1 MVDFFIRRPIFAT
14 VCALLIVL
22 AGAVCIPSL
31 PISLYPQLAPPQVV
45 VTSNYIGAN
54 SKDVESAVT
63 IILEQAINGV
73 EGMRYMSSTSS
84 NDGTSS
90 ITVTFQTGYS
100 LDIAA
105 VDVQNRVASAQ
116 GRLPA
121 VVNNTGITI
130 TKANSNFVFAAG
142 FISPDHSLSQA
153 FISNY
158 LDVYVSDALKRVPG
172 VGAVIIFGERKYA
185 MRIWLDPNRL
195 AARGLTA
202 LDVTNALAEQNIEVP
217 AGQLGQQPS
226 DPSQQFQMAVRV
238 VGRLSDP
245 REFENII
252 LKNSADASGIVLL
265 KDVGRAEIGAE
276 NYSTDLKFSGGDAVG
291 IGVQQL
297 SNANALDVDKKCR
310 AVLAELQKS
319 FPPGMQGII
328 AVDTTIVIGDSI
340 REVVQTIGEAVVIV
354 IIVIFLFL
362 QDWRAT
368 IIPAVTIPVSLIGTF
383 AFIKIFGFSINSLT
397 LFGITLA
404 TGLVVDDAIVV
415 IENVQ
420 RHIEKER
427 CDAHRATSE
436 AMAEVTSAV
445 IATSLVL
452 ISVFIPVSF
461 FPGTTGI
468 LYKQFSLTNDFSIA
482 ISAFNALTLS
492 PALAAIL
499 LRAEQKKTGIM
510 GFFLNP
516 IERFIQWLIRTY
528 AKVVTFVVRI
538 RFAMLALFFA
548 GLAATVYMYNHVP
561 TAFIPQ
567 EDQSYFLIIVQTP
580 PGASLSYT
588 SDFADKVADVV
599 RKNDGVFGTFS
610 VMGFSLA
617 GGSSPNAGLI
627 FAPLKP
633 IDERTKMGPQYS
645 AHNIVGDVGPKLF
658 GVPGGIAFAAEPPA
672 IAGIGT
678 VGGFQFILQDG
689 GRNTFGDIDRIAH
702 TIVGQSRAPGSGL
715 TGMNTTFTAND
726 PQVLVT
732 IDREKAK
739 AIGVPFSQITA
750 AMGTFMGSTYVN
762 DFDFNNRSYR
772 AYVQADQQFRTT
784 SKDLRQ
790 YYVRSDSGQMIPLDN
805 LASLTETSGPQVINH
820 YNLFRSAEIDGSPG
834 PGLSSGQGLERM
846 QQLFEKNKLQGMM
859 YTWTGLALE
868 EVESAGKAIIIFG
881 LGLLVVYLTLS
892 AQYESF
898 ALPFIILLAVPMAVL
913 GALLLVSAR
922 GLVDDVYVQIG
933 LVMLIGLSAKNS
945 ILIVEFAEQLLEQG
959 RTIIEAAIEAAELRL
974 RPILM
979 TSIAFIL
986 GVGPLYVAKGAGAP
1000 RPPLR
1005 RHRDRR
1011 RNGTLHS
1018 PQPHLH
1024 SRPLRHPQNN
1034 PRALLQQA
1042 KATPSRLPRPRR
1054 RTRGRVR
1061 RPTPANALASTSQVV
1076 TPRCLNLSAADRAKV
1091 GAVPSVYVTTTKNRL
1106 SFPNAEANHP
1116 PAPKLAPRRQRPR
1129 HRLPPHP
1136 PPLRL
1141 LRNRSPTSTMRSH
1154 RHSPARPPPLRH
1166 HGPRFQPASPS
1177 PARPPILNPLMAL
1190 GPRAWGLLRETLT
1203 RLLHAT
1209 TDPARRQAAE
1219 AGLHS
1224 IAGARLHNPVH
1235 TPNYTDFYASIHH
1248 ATRVGKLFRP
1258 DNPLLPNYKHIP
1270 IGYHGRASSLITSGT
1285 PILRPYGP
1293 TRPNP
1298 TQPPPSARPNPSTT
1312 NWNWRFTSASP
1323 TPSASPSQSPKPPII
1338 SSASA
1343 SSTTGPPAT
1352 FSPGSTNRSA
1362 PSLAKNFATSTSPW
1376 ITPMAAFEPFQTPL
1390 PVRPKAD
1397 PKPLPILKSQLKIRP
1412 PNS

>member
-1 MVDFFIRRPIFAT
+1 LFVDFFIRRPIFAT

-22 AGAVCIPSL
+22 AGAVCIPTL
-31 PISLYPQLAPPQVV
+31 PISLYPTLAPPQVV
-45 VTSNYIGAN
+45 VSSNYIGAN

-84 NDGTSS
+84 NDGTSA
-90 ITVTFQTGYS
+90 ITVTFQTGYD
-100 LDIAA
+100 LNIAA

-142 FISPDHSLSQA
+142 FISPDHSLSQS

-185 MRIWLDPNRL
+185 MRIWLDPSRL

-202 LDVTNALAEQNIEVP
+202 LDVTNALAEQNVEVP
-217 AGQLGQQPS
+217 AGQLGEPPS
-226 DPSQQFQMAVRV
+226 DPKQQFQMAVRV
-238 VGRLSDP
+238 VGRLTDP
-245 REFENII
+245 QQFENIVI
-252 LKNSADASGIVLL
+252 KNNSTAGGIVLL
-265 KDVGRAEIGAE
+265 KDVGHAEIGAE
-276 NYSTDLKFSGGDAVG
+276 TYSTALKYSGGDAVG

-297 SNANALDVDKKCR
+297 SNANALDVDKRCR

-328 AVDTTIVIGDSI
+328 AVDTTTVIGESVD
-340 REVVQTIGEAVVIV
+340 EVVRTIGQAIIIV

-420 RHIEKER
+420 RHLSRRQPLPER
-427 CDAHRATSE
+427 SERSEPDPYAPDTLDRPVGASKGMEAVSHDPHEATSI
-436 AMAEVTSAV
+436 AMGEVTSAV

-468 LYKQFSLTNDFSIA
+468 LYKQFSLTIAFSIA

-499 LRAEQKKTGIM
+499 LRAETTNTGLL
-510 GFFLNP
+510 GLLLNP
-516 IERFIQWLIRTY
+516 VERLIQWVIRTY
-528 AKVVTFVVRI
+528 ARAVTFVVRI
-538 RFAMLALFFA
+538 RYVMLLLFFGA
-548 GLAATVYMYNHVP
+548 LAATAFMYNHVP

-580 PGASLSYT
+580 PGASLAYT
-588 SDFADKVADVV
+588 SEFADRVAAVV
-599 RKNDGVFGTFS
+599 QKNDGVFGTFS

-617 GGSSPNAGLI
+617 GGSSPNSGLI

-633 IDERTKMGPQYS
+633 INERTKMGEKYS
-645 AHNIVGDVGPKLF
+645 AKAIVADVGPKLF

-678 VGGFQFILQDG
+678 VGGFQFILQDA

-702 TIVGQSRAPGSGL
+702 TIVAKSRAPGSGL
-715 TGMNTTFTAND
+715 TGMNTTFTSND
-726 PQVLVT
+726 PQLLVT

-739 AIGVPFSQITA
+739 TMGVSFSQITA
-750 AMGTFMGSTYVN
+750 ALGTFMGSSYVN

-772 AYVQADQQFRTT
+772 VYVQADEQFRRT
-784 SKDLRQ
+784 SQDLRQ
-790 YYVRSDSGQMIPLDN
+790 YYVRSDSNQMIPLDN
-805 LASLTETSGPQVINH
+805 LATISETSGPQVINH
-820 YNLFRSAEIDGSPG
+820 YNLFRSAEIDGSPA
-834 PGLSSGQGLERM
+834 PGLSSGQGLEAMVR
-846 QQLFEKNKLQGMM
+846 LFDQTKMPGMNFE
-859 YTWTGLALE
+859 WTGLALE

-913 GALLLVSAR
+913 GALLLVAAR
-922 GLVDDVYVQIG
+922 GFNDDVYVQIG

-959 RTIIEAAIEAAELRL
+959 KSIVDAAIEAAELRL

-986 GVGPLYVAKGAGAP
+986 GVGPLYFATGAGAYG
-1000 RPPLR
+1000 
-1005 RHRDRR
+1005 RHSV
-1011 RNGTLHS
+1011 GTAIIGGM
-1018 PQPHLH
+1018 
-1024 SRPLRHPQNN
+1024 
-1034 PRALLQQA
+1034 AL
-1042 KATPSRLPRPRR
+1042 
-1054 RTRGRVR
+1054 
-1061 RPTPANALASTSQVV
+1061 STL
-1076 TPRCLNLSAADRAKV
+1076 LNLFFIPVLYVILKTLLAKI
-1091 GAVPSVYVTTTKNRL
+1091 SRK
-1106 SFPNAEANHP
+1106 
-1116 PAPKLAPRRQRPR
+1116 
-1129 HRLPPHP
+1129 PHP
-1136 PPLRL
+1136 P
-1141 LRNRSPTSTMRSH
+1141 SH
-1154 RHSPARPPPLRH
+1154 ATSPAP
-1166 HGPRFQPASPS
+1166 QP
-1177 PARPPILNPLMAL
+1177 
-1190 GPRAWGLLRETLT
+1190 T
-1203 RLLHAT
+1203 H
-1209 TDPARRQAAE
+1209 
-1219 AGLHS
+1219 
-1224 IAGARLHNPVH
+1224 
-1235 TPNYTDFYASIHH
+1235 
-1248 ATRVGKLFRP
+1248 
-1258 DNPLLPNYKHIP
+1258 
-1270 IGYHGRASSLITSGT
+1270 
-1285 PILRPYGP
+1285 
-1293 TRPNP
+1293 
-1298 TQPPPSARPNPSTT
+1298 
-1312 NWNWRFTSASP
+1312 
-1323 TPSASPSQSPKPPII
+1323 
-1338 SSASA
+1338 
-1343 SSTTGPPAT
+1343 
-1352 FSPGSTNRSA
+1352 
-1362 PSLAKNFATSTSPW
+1362 
-1376 ITPMAAFEPFQTPL
+1376 
-1390 PVRPKAD
+1390 
-1397 PKPLPILKSQLKIRP
+1397 
-1412 PNS
+1412 